1 VSLVVFLLALV
12 LCALLGRGWL
22 GWLAGADESRGFRV
36 GLAIAAGIA
45 TLHLTLTALQLAGLP
60 WRRGWLLAAAALC
73 VLLTWRLPRPVP
85 RRPAARRP
93 ALAWGSA
100 LAAAAVLVF
109 AVFAWRLWIL
119 FPDFIYHWGIKAQKF
134 LLAQGVDYLYLAR
147 PWNWRIH
154 PDYPNLLPE
163 LYAVTGILGGAFR
176 EPAAMLWSVLFLALA
191 ALGVRQALAAG
202 GASRFTVEAGTASF
216 AAAAAAF
223 GIGYRMGGA
232 ADWAMAAALALAAP
246 ALLRP
251 PRPETDAQIGLA
263 AALGAAAKI
272 EGVALA
278 LLLVGAQLVRRW
290 LHDRRI
296 GVRALAA
303 IGLAPALVIAAW
315 LWGCLRH
322 GLFLPTN
329 AGLPSPERA
338 LPLLG
343 AYADALLLAPWHG
356 FDLVALGVPPLL
368 LLSRR
373 LRPLAAVAVL
383 QLVFYS
389 YVYLSAPLALEVFV
403 PSNFPRL
410 LLHLL
415 PAAMAG
421 GLLALEQPQPEPA

>member
-1 VSLVVFLLALV
+1 VSVVAFLAALV

-22 GWLAGADESRGFRV
+22 RWLAGGGEGRGFRA
-36 GLAIAAGIA
+36 GLAIAAGIV

-60 WRRGWLLAAAALC
+60 WRRGSLLAAAALC
-73 VLLTWRLPRPVP
+73 VLLTWRLPRPLP
-85 RRPAARRP
+85 PSPAAGPP
-93 ALAWGSA
+93 ALEWGSA
-100 LAAAAVLVF
+100 LAAAAVLGF

-134 LLAQGVDYLYLAR
+134 VLAGGVDHDYLAR

-163 LYAVTGILGGAFR
+163 LSAVTAIVGGGFR
-176 EPAAMLWSVLFLALA
+176 EPAAMLWSPLFLALA
-191 ALGVRQALAAG
+191 TVGVRQSLIAG
-202 GASRFTVEAGTASF
+202 GAARFTIEAGTASF

-263 AALGAAAKI
+263 AALGAGAKI

-278 LLLVGAQLVRRW
+278 SLLVAAQLLRRW

-296 GVRALAA
+296 GARTLAA
-303 IGLAPALVIAAW
+303 IGLPPALVIAAW

-329 AGLPSPERA
+329 AGLPSPGRA
-338 LPLLG
+338 LPLLR
-343 AYADALLLAPWHG
+343 AYADALLLGPWHG

-421 GLLALEQPQPEPA
+421 GLLALEQRRPELA